1 MMKKYNISEFK
12 VAFLKIGLSKG
23 DMLLIHSSLLK
34 FGVPN
39 DVNIGE
45 LPVNIYT
52 VLQSIIGNNGTI
64 AVPTFNFEYCKG
76 TSFNK
81 QETPSKLMGVF
92 SEYIRKLPASKRS
105 FHPMQSI
112 SAVGGKAEFLIE
124 NDTISAFSPDGP
136 FDKLLALKTKV
147 VLLGTDLNSVSMIH
161 WVEEKLNVPYRYWKS
176 FSGIYVD
183 NLISSQRSYKM
194 FVRSLELNPKLN
206 ICHIEGELV
215 KEKKIQVYNIGGG
228 TIKCFNLKDFVSIAV
243 RCINSNPYFFVSNH
257 PGFEKNIKLDE
268 KNFD

>member
-1 MMKKYNISEFK
+1 MKKYNVSEFED
-12 VAFLKIGLSKG
+12 AFLEIGLSQG
-23 DMLLIHSSLLK
+23 DMLLVHSSLLK
-34 FGVPN
+34 FGVPD

-45 LPVNIYT
+45 LPEKIYT
-52 VLQSIIGNNGTI
+52 VFQSIIGKNGTI

-112 SAVGGKAEFLIE
+112 TAVGKNAEFLIE
-124 NDTISAFSPDGP
+124 NDTISAFSSDGP
-136 FDKLLALKTKV
+136 FDRFLALNTKV
-147 VLLGTDLNSVSMIH
+147 ILLGTDLNSISMIH

-176 FSGIYVD
+176 FSGLYVD
-183 NLISSQRSYKM
+183 NGIFSQRSYKM

-206 ICHIEGELV
+206 MSHIESRLV
-215 KEKKIQVYNIGGG
+215 RENKIHSYTIGGG
-228 TIKCFNLKDFVSIAV
+228 AIKCFNLNDFVSIAE
-243 RCINSNPYFFVSNH
+243 RCLKSNPYFFVSNH
-257 PGFEKNIKLDE
+257 PDFEKDIW
-268 KNFD
+268 

>member
-1 MMKKYNISEFK
+1 MMKKYNTSEFK
-12 VAFLKIGLSKG
+12 DAFIEIGLSKG

-39 DVNIGE
+39 DANLGE
-45 LPVNIYT
+45 LPEKISII
-52 VLQSIIGNNGTI
+52 LQSIISENGTI
-64 AVPTFNFEYCKG
+64 AVPTFNFEYCNG

-112 SAVGGKAEFLIE
+112 AAVGKKAEFLIE
-124 NDTISAFSPDGP
+124 NDTISTFSPDGP
-136 FDKLLALKTKV
+136 FDRLLAINTKV

-176 FSGIYVD
+176 FPGIYVD
-183 NLISSQRSYKM
+183 KGISTQRSYKM
-194 FVRSLELNPKLN
+194 FVRSRELNPKLN
-206 ICHIEGELV
+206 MFYIEDQLIR
-215 KEKKIQVYNIGGG
+215 EKKIKTYNLGGG
-228 TIKCFNLKDFVSIAV
+228 TIRCFYLNDFVSIAE
-243 RCINSNPYFFVSNH
+243 RCLTSNPYFFVSNH
-257 PGFEKNIKLDE
+257 PDFEKDIW
-268 KNFD
+268 